1 MMVLSPKML
10 CARNPARVARNLDR
24 ASYYPCLTLFTERI
38 AMGETFALKIL
49 GRAAGHPV
57 SAGDIVSIE
66 PDLLVTHSDTG
77 RVLDAFRKGNPEA
90 TVKHPERL
98 FMVLDGSVP
107 PLGSEAAEHGEIR
120 RFSASTGVRNLY
132 EPGSGAC
139 TQLLAESF
147 LALPGSILGGTDPR
161 TSTHGAFNCAAFRIT
176 IPEAAEAWHTGTL
189 KVGVPE
195 TVDIQLTGGLRER
208 VGARDLAL
216 TVLAG
221 TCDVAGK
228 AVEFHGSAISGLRM
242 YERMVLAGAGADLG
256 ASITVFPADGIT
268 EDFLCS
274 HSICRRALW
283 SDSDAVFAGVE
294 RYDLGSIPPM
304 IAPLGSRTSPLP
316 VGDLAG
322 RRVDVVLLGF
332 RENGGTEDL
341 QTAATV
347 MRGRKTAPGVRLY
360 VCPASRDVYLKALR
374 NGLIEEFVLAGASV
388 LPPGCGISCCSD
400 VLAPGEMCISTSG
413 SVSRER
419 TDTGETPVF
428 LTGPETA
435 AAAAVTGV
443 ITDPREV

>member
-1 MMVLSPKML
+1 
-10 CARNPARVARNLDR
+10 
-24 ASYYPCLTLFTERI
+24 
-38 AMGETFALKIL
+38 MGETFALKIL

-57 SAGDIVSIE
+57 SEGDVVSIE

-77 RVLDAFRKGNPEA
+77 RVLEEFRKGDPEA
-90 TVKHPERL
+90 AVKHPERL
-98 FMVLDGSVP
+98 LMVLDGAVP
-107 PLGSEAAEHGEIR
+107 PVGAEAAEHGEIR
-120 RFSASTGVRNLY
+120 RFAAETGLRNLY

-147 LALPGSILGGTDPR
+147 LALPGSILGGTHAR

-176 IPEAAEAWHTGTL
+176 VPEAAEAWRTGTIQ
-189 KVGVPE
+189 VRVPE

-216 TVLAG
+216 ALLAG
-221 TCDVAGK
+221 TRDVAGK
-228 AVEFHGSAISGLRM
+228 AVEFHGSAISGLRI
-242 YERMVLAGAGADLG
+242 YERMVLAGAGAELG
-256 ASITVFPADGIT
+256 ASIAVFPADGIT

-283 SDSDAVFAGVE
+283 SDSDAVFAGIE
-294 RYDLGSIPPM
+294 RYDLDSVAPM
-304 IAPLGSRTSPLP
+304 IAPVGSRTAPVP
-316 VGDLAG
+316 VGELAG
-322 RRVDVVLLGF
+322 RRADVVLLGF
-332 RENGGTEDL
+332 CENGGTEDL
-341 QTAATV
+341 QAAADV

-374 NGLIEEFVLAGASV
+374 NGLIEQFVLAGASV
-388 LPPGCGISCCSD
+388 LPPGCGISCCPD
-400 VLAPGEMCISTSG
+400 VLAPGETCISTSG
-413 SVSRER
+413 PDQGER

-428 LTGPETA
+428 LAGPEAA